1 MPAINGKLLQLQHF
15 SVNDGDGIRTIIFF
29 AGCSLR
35 CKWCANPEGYTMH
48 NQIMYIESL
57 CTACGR
63 CTAVCPRH
71 LDFDLHNKAVRSQ
84 CDGCGCC
91 IPACL
96 DNARKN
102 TVSIWTSEDVIAQ
115 LEPQIPYFRQSGG
128 GVTYSGGECTNQ
140 PEFLEE
146 LVKKVYDLGLNQA
159 METSATFDFDQV
171 QSILKHID
179 VLFVDIKHM
188 DSKKHAY
195 YTGCDN
201 EHILSTIARLG
212 RFRNDLVIRIPV
224 IMGVNGDDAN
234 IISTAR
240 FVKQYIWDPKIE
252 LLPYHSYGADKYKQ
266 LDMSYPK
273 NMFRTPTAA
282 ELNHMNSLIEKE
294 GVQIISFK

>member
-1 MPAINGKLLQLQHF
+1 
-15 SVNDGDGIRTIIFF
+15 
-29 AGCSLR
+29 
-35 CKWCANPEGYTMH
+35 
-48 NQIMYIESL
+48 
-57 CTACGR
+57 
-63 CTAVCPRH
+63 